1 MKHPKHKH
9 MKVKKTI
16 LISVA
21 LLNFVT
27 IFGQPKKWEVNL
39 KEQLYEVGWIEQ
51 TNDGLI
57 LASGPKG
64 LLALDNN
71 SGEILWHNKEL
82 KSVDKSSFLNISN
95 LPLFYAEYTPI
106 LGKSRGLIINSNTG
120 AILFDTKDDNYR
132 IKGYT
137 LLPENGMI
145 LFELLKDKMRYV
157 MNFSLKTLKKEWIT
171 PVGKDDT
178 KLLKKISTGFSAIS
192 FLSNKAPSIST

>member
-132 IKGYT
+132 SKA
-137 LLPENGMI
+137 I
-145 LFELLKDKMRYV
+145 LYYQRMV
-157 MNFSLKTLKKEWIT
+157 
-171 PVGKDDT
+171 
-178 KLLKKISTGFSAIS
+178 
-192 FLSNKAPSIST
+192 